1 MNPDFHEFWDQLEQ
15 VLQVLLVNIV
25 IVLFDNL
32 IGLKIRENSVDGF
45 GEPDRSKQIT
55 KTSSAH
61 IAFILRDLKNLLQ
74 LRILGKDPTSR
85 MLAKIKSKQTEDFL
99 NFLIS

>member
-1 MNPDFHEFWDQLEQ
+1 MNPDFYEFWDQLEQ

-45 GEPDRSKQIT
+45 GEPDRSKQFT
-55 KTSSAH
+55 KTSMQCSHCLYFERLKKPFA
-61 IAFILRDLKNLLQ
+61 IEGLRKRSNFKNV
-74 LRILGKDPTSR
+74 G
-85 MLAKIKSKQTEDFL
+85 
-99 NFLIS
+99 